1 MHEVSNAAALT
12 INEVAQA
19 LRVSPR
25 HVNRLISDRRLASVR
40 LGRCRRIR
48 PEALAEFLNAAETVV
63 R

>member
-1 MHEVSNAAALT
+1 MQQLTTTTALT
-12 INEVAQA
+12 VHEVAQA

-25 HVNRLISDRRLASVR
+25 HVSRLISDRRLASVR

-48 PEALAEFLNAAETVV
+48 PEAVAEFLAAAETVT